1 MKLSARNQLKGIVTN
16 IEFWEVTVEVAP
28 NVELTSILT
37 K

>member
-16 IEFWEVTVEVAP
+16 IEVGAVNVEVTL